1 MKTAKNSGAI
11 GGPSINTVLSG
22 LGVGATG
29 GGAGRRPTNQHSGGG
44 GFESQIEHSAS
55 QAVGGGILGSMV
67 SGAIGSVFGDDDDN
81 KAGRGGHGPGGKLRT
96 LLTPLF
102 GSKLVRSC

>member
-1 MKTAKNSGAI
+1 MYSMPTMKTAKNSGAI

-22 LGVGATG
+22 LGVGAPG
-29 GGAGRRPTNQHSGGG
+29 GGAGRRPSNQHGGSG

-67 SGAIGSVFGDDDDN
+67 GGVIGSVFGDDDN
-81 KAGRGGHGPGGKLRT
+81 NNSGRGGQGPGGKSC
-96 LLTPLF
+96 LF
-102 GSKLVRSC
+102 